1 MKKLLHIPFATLTV
15 SALLIPP
22 LWADHDEIPFD
33 EANLFFELNNTDGDL
48 GIHAEIDGEPWKRL
62 RIRNRNEKVLLD
74 VIALRQLRSQGMT
87 ELNFESAEPTF
98 DELSPEDFFKRF
110 PEGEYEIEGR
120 TLELEVLES
129 EVDLSHVMPAPP
141 SGIDISGVTS
151 VWDDGCPEDED
162 DLPEVESPVVISWE
176 AVTTSHPDLGKMGD
190 VSIEQ
195 YELVLETETEDE
207 QEIIF
212 SVELPPNVTEME
224 IPEGFIELGEEFKFE
239 ILVRD
244 ENKNRT
250 AMESCFVVDNDD

>member
-1 MKKLLHIPFATLTV
+1 MKKILHIPLAMMTA
-15 SALLIPP
+15 SAMLISPA
-22 LWADHDEIPFD
+22 LANSDEIPFD
-33 EANLFFELNNTDGDL
+33 DAYLFFELNNTDGDL
-48 GIHAEIDGEPWKRL
+48 GIHAEIDGEAWKNLRIKDKNENVILELQARRRL
-62 RIRNRNEKVLLD
+62 R
-74 VIALRQLRSQGMT
+74 RQGLT

-110 PEGEYEIEGR
+110 PEGEYEIKAR
-120 TLELEVLES
+120 TLEGEKLKG

-141 SGIDISGVTS
+141 GGIDVSGVTS
-151 VWDDGCPEDED
+151 VWDDGCPEDEAEI
-162 DLPEVESPVVISWE
+162 PEVETPVVISWE

-190 VSIEQ
+190 VTIEQ

-212 SVELPPNVTEME
+212 SVELTPDVTEME
-224 IPEGFIELGEEFKFE
+224 IPDGFIELGEEFKFE

-250 AMESCFVVDNDD
+250 AMESCFVVDNDE